1 MKLLLDMNLSP
12 RWIQTLEEKG
22 WETVHWTSV
31 GDPRASDREIMKWA
45 HDHDHVV
52 VTHDLDF
59 GAMLAATSAQKPS
72 VIQVR
77 TRDVTRFTSSRTNSN
92 KARSWLLNQR
102 RREFEFCPS
111 SDPPP
116 TILNPSW
123 DKRGRRVGD
132 SRCCNFTTRW

>member
-45 HDHDHVV
+45 RENGHVV
-52 VTHDLDF
+52 ITHDLDF
-59 GAMLAATSAQKPS
+59 GALLAATSAEKPS

-77 TRDVTRFTSSRTNSN
+77 TRDVMPEVFAPILVDALQKFKNELEEGALVVIEPAH
-92 KARSWLLNQR
+92 ARVRILP
-102 RREFEFCPS
+102 FE
-111 SDPPP
+111 
-116 TILNPSW
+116 
-123 DKRGRRVGD
+123 
-132 SRCCNFTTRW
+132 